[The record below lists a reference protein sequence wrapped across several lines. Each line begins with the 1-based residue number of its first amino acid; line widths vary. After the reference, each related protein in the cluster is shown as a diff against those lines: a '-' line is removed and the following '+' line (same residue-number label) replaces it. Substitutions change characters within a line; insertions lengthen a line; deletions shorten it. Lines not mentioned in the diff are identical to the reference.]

1 MNSNIGRKIAI
12 IGILAIALALFGCS
26 RRHEQATSIPPPP
39 PQAVQQ
45 SPAPMPE
52 ETKEQASP
60 SSEQA
65 ATAKGGI
72 VEVNEAD
79 FEQEV
84 IQADMPVVVD
94 FWAEWCQPCHM
105 IRPALEQL
113 SEELAGKVKFVSV
126 NTETNRKLAEQF
138 SVRYLPTIVI
148 IGNGKEVDRAIGVLP
163 AQQLRDKI
171 TTVLSS
177 E

>member
-1 MNSNIGRKIAI
+1 
-12 IGILAIALALFGCS
+12 
-26 RRHEQATSIPPPP
+26 
-39 PQAVQQ
+39 
-45 SPAPMPE
+45 
-52 ETKEQASP
+52 
-60 SSEQA
+60 
-65 ATAKGGI
+65 